1 MKYVIVAT
9 PRAGGSGKDNEESQ
23 RRALELLSK
32 WQPSA
37 TTTIHQFVT
46 RIDGG
51 GGFAVGETD
60 NPDDLLEVASI
71 FSPYFDYQIY
81 PVVDFA
87 GAHSHVSA
95 GYGVQGL
102 SPDTPKGSL
111 LAGGPFTVRESASLC
126 TALRRFRQSPSPS
139 RGRNGGIG
147 GSGLTETI
155 SNGCLG
161 YWKIRTVAGPSSAVQ
176 CLFNAGPYT
185 TASQV
190 RPTRT

>member
-1 MKYVIVAT
+1 MKYVVMT
-9 PRAGGSGKDNEESQ
+9 TRRAGGSGKDNEEAQ
-23 RRALELLSK
+23 RRALELISK

-87 GAHSHVSA
+87 AA
-95 GYGVQGL
+95 IPTFQR
-102 SPDTPKGSL
+102 
-111 LAGGPFTVRESASLC
+111 AIE
-126 TALRRFRQSPSPS
+126 FRDSTS
-139 RGRNGGIG
+139 
-147 GSGLTETI
+147 
-155 SNGCLG
+155 
-161 YWKIRTVAGPSSAVQ
+161 
-176 CLFNAGPYT
+176 
-185 TASQV
+185 
-190 RPTRT
+190 